1 MEHTVINQLGDT
13 IETIELSDD
22 VFSVP
27 LNNRLIHQ
35 AVVIYQGNKRQ
46 GTHDTKTRAQVSG
59 GGRKPWIQKHT
70 GRARQGSIRSPQW
83 RHGGIV
89 FGPHPRDYRKA
100 IPRKMRRK
108 ALKCVLS
115 EKIRQ
120 NNFICLD
127 STSELN
133 GKTQSMTTLLNNLGI
148 SNSTL
153 IITANAQENVFR
165 AGHNIPRLWTTPVN
179 LLNANDVLNYQ
190 TIVMTVDAAKLAEE
204 MWADPV
210 GHRQKRASAN
220 ITTTDATQRSPEPDA
235 TAEDTPNQD
244 TPTRVRRPRQTA
256 ATPAGEDTPPT
267 SRRRRSTTAI
277 PAGEDTPPTTR
288 SRRSSTNAQSDEEST
303 PNTRRRRTSATQSD
317 EETPPTPRRRRANQ
331 TEPEVEQ

>member
-1 MEHTVINQLGDT
+1 MEHPVINQRGHT
-13 IETIELSDD
+13 IETIELNDD
-22 VFSVP
+22 VFGVP
-27 LNNRLIHQ
+27 INNTLIHQ

-59 GGRKPWIQKHT
+59 GGRKPWTQKHT
-70 GRARQGSIRSPQW
+70 GRARQGSTRSPQW
-83 RHGGIV
+83 RHGGVV

-127 STSELN
+127 STDELN

-165 AGHNIPRLWTTPVN
+165 AGHNVPKLWTTPVN

-190 TIVMTVDAAKLAEE
+190 TIIMTVDATKLAEE
-204 MWADPV
+204 MWADPI

-220 ITTTDATQRSPEPDA
+220 ITTTDDTRRSPEPDLA
-235 TAEDTPNQD
+235 AETTPNQD
-244 TPTRVRRPRQTA
+244 APAGARRQRQTP
-256 ATPAGEDTPPT
+256 ATQT
-267 SRRRRSTTAI
+267 
-277 PAGEDTPPTTR
+277 GEDTPPTTR
-288 SRRSSTNAQSDEEST
+288 RRRSSTTTQSDEEPAPT
-303 PNTRRRRTSATQSD
+303 QRRRRTS
-317 EETPPTPRRRRANQ
+317 Q

>member
-1 MEHTVINQLGDT
+1 MEHPVINQRGDT
-13 IETIELSDD
+13 IETIELNDD

-27 LNNRLIHQ
+27 INNTLIHQ

-120 NNFICLD
+120 KNFICLD
-127 STSELN
+127 STNELN

-148 SNSTL
+148 TNSTL

-220 ITTTDATQRSPEPDA
+220 ITATDDTQRLPEPDA
-235 TAEDTPNQD
+235 TAENTPNQG
-244 TPTRVRRPRQTA
+244 TPTRIRRPRQTA
-256 ATPAGEDTPPT
+256 VAQSDEETPTTP
-267 SRRRRSTTAI
+267 RRRRTSTNT

-288 SRRSSTNAQSDEEST
+288 TRRPSTNTQSDEETT
-303 PNTRRRRTSATQSD
+303 PTSATQSG
-317 EETPPTPRRRRANQ
+317 EETPPTPRRRRTSQ